1 MKIEF
6 GIQLANMEP
15 AQFRASAQ
23 AAEALGYDL
32 IVFPDHIVLEGP
44 ERQYDPHMLAY
55 DTVSV
60 AAALIETTKK
70 IRIGHLVL
78 CNLFRHPAITAQS
91 LMTLDR
97 FSNGRL
103 VAGLGTGWT
112 ETEFKM
118 TGIPFPPITE
128 RLRMLDESL
137 ACILSLWTNE
147 RTNFAGEFYKLTD
160 AILWPKPIQQPHPP
174 IIVGGGG
181 KGLLRLAAKYA
192 DYVNII
198 PDAGKGGHISIE
210 QLKRMTDESY
220 RAKVAF
226 AREEAQRL
234 GRKPDAV
241 RVSNFIYTF
250 TITDSPEATR
260 KTAAMMGQMFG
271 QTADAMLQSPMA
283 LIGTPSECVAEL
295 KRRAKNWGVSQ
306 FIFSSIMGI
315 DERSLRSLKEDV
327 IAHV

>member
-1 MKIEF
+1 MEF

-15 AQFRASAQ
+15 AQFRANAQ

-32 IVFPDHIVLEGP
+32 ILFPDHIVLEGP
-44 ERQYDPHMLAY
+44 ERQYDPHGLAY

-60 AAALIETTKK
+60 AAALIESTKK

-78 CNLFRHPAITAQS
+78 CNLFRHPAIAAQS

-112 ETEFKM
+112 ESEFKM

-128 RLRMLDESL
+128 RLRMLDEAM
-137 ACILSLWTNE
+137 ACMLSLWVNE

-198 PDAGKGGHISIE
+198 PGAGKIGHISLE
-210 QLKRMTDESY
+210 QVKRMTDESY
-220 RAKVAF
+220 RAKVSFVRA
-226 AREEAQRL
+226 EAKRL
-234 GRKPDAV
+234 GRKPDAIQ
-241 RVSNFIYTF
+241 VSNFIFTS
-250 TITDSPEATR
+250 TITDSPAATR
-260 KTAAMMGQMFG
+260 KTAEMMGQMFG
-271 QTADAMLQSPMA
+271 QSADGMLQSPMA
-283 LIGTPSECVAEL
+283 LIGTPDECATEL

-306 FIFSSIMGI
+306 FIFSSMMGMN
-315 DERSLRSLKEDV
+315 EGMLRRLKEDV

>member
-1 MKIEF
+1 MSLEF
-6 GIQLANMEP
+6 GVQLYNLEP

-23 AAEALGYDL
+23 AAEALGYDMV
-32 IVFPDHIVLEGP
+32 VFPDHLVIEGP
-44 ERQYDPHMLAY
+44 ERQYDPRALAY
-55 DTVSV
+55 DSVSI
-60 AAALIETTKK
+60 AAALIEATKK

-137 ACILSLWTNE
+137 ACILSLWANE

-174 IIVGGGG
+174 IIVGGSG
-181 KGLLRLAAKYA
+181 KGLLRIAAKYA

-198 PDAGKGGHISIE
+198 IEAGKVGHLSIE
-210 QLKRMTDESY
+210 HLKQATDESF
-220 RAKVAF
+220 RAKVSFVRA
-226 AREEAQRL
+226 EAKRL
-234 GRKPDAV
+234 GRKPDAI
-241 RVSNFIYTF
+241 RISNMIYSF
-250 TITDSPEATR
+250 TITDSADATR
-260 KTAAMMGQMFG
+260 KTAETMGQMFG
-271 QTADAMLQSPMA
+271 LSADAMRQSPMA
-283 LIGTPSECVAEL
+283 LIGTPDQCTTEL
-295 KRRAKNWGVSQ
+295 KRRAKDWGVTQ
-306 FIFSSIMGI
+306 FIFSSVAGL
-315 DERSLRSLKEDV
+315 EEGSLRRLKEDV
-327 IAHV
+327 LAHV

>member
-1 MKIEF
+1 MEF
-6 GIQLANMEP
+6 GIQLYNMEP

-23 AAEALGYDL
+23 AAEALGYDMVL
-32 IVFPDHIVLEGP
+32 FPDHIVIEGP
-44 ERQYDPHMLAY
+44 ERQYDPHTLAY
-55 DTVSV
+55 DSVSV
-60 AAALIETTKK
+60 AAALIEATQK

-103 VAGLGTGWT
+103 VAGLGAGWT

-118 TGIPFPPITE
+118 TGIPFPPIAE

-137 ACILSLWTNE
+137 ACIVSLWANE
-147 RTNFAGEFYKLTD
+147 RTNFAGEFYKLSD

-174 IIVGGGG
+174 IIVGGSG

-198 PDAGKGGHISIE
+198 LDAGKGGHISLE
-210 QLKRMTDESY
+210 QFKQATDESY
-220 RAKVAF
+220 RAKVSFVRA
-226 AREEAQRL
+226 EAKRL
-234 GRKPDAV
+234 GRKPDAIQI
-241 RVSNFIYTF
+241 SNMIYTF
-250 TITDSPEATR
+250 TITDSAEAAR
-260 KTAAMMGQMFG
+260 KTAETMGQMFG
-271 QTADAMLQSPMA
+271 LSADAMRQSPMA
-283 LIGTPSECVAEL
+283 LIGTPDQCVTEL
-295 KRRAKNWGVSQ
+295 RRRAKDWGVTQ
-306 FIFSSIMGI
+306 FIFSSMTGL
-315 DERSLRSLKEDV
+315 DEGTIRRLKEDV